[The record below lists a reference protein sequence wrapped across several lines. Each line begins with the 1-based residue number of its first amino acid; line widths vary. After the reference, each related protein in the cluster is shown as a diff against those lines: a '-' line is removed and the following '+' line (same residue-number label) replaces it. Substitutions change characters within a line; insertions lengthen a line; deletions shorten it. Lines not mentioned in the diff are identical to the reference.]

1 MKKEQLFGFK
11 RTLCTMVLSLFIVL
25 PQAGGQTSISGDEIP
40 LERCDRLPV
49 VKAHT
54 GEMELRL
61 LVDTGAT
68 TMLNLKSFAG
78 GSAKHIRVSSWS
90 GTADTSAREVSL
102 STLTLGSH
110 TLRNLKLPAIDLSP
124 I

>member
-1 MKKEQLFGFK
+1 MNMQKKQSCELKRALCIVAFG
-11 RTLCTMVLSLFIVL
+11 LFIVL
-25 PQAGGQTSISGDEIP
+25 PQAGGQTSISADEIP

-49 VKAHT
+49 VKART
-54 GEMELRL
+54 GEMELHL

-78 GSAKHIRVSSWS
+78 GSTKQIRVSSWS

-102 STLTLGSH
+102 SSLTLGSH
-110 TLRNLKLPAIDLSP
+110 
-124 I
+124 